1 MYVMSVTK
9 DTASTY
15 WYIVSRREPRR
26 PTCGMLQS
34 LQEDETLEA
43 PLPSPQEL
51 PTLPFDQLIAALR
64 AAADSEE
71 GATLAAACCFQL
83 AVLVQRMDES
93 LVDTDAIVATI
104 AAMGAHSAAATV
116 QSAGCEVIAFMC
128 LGARDAGANELAHAH
143 LTQALQAGGLMAV
156 AEAMNAHADSSP
168 EVLQR
173 GVMALSVLMGR
184 DPSLRQQAASAG
196 VRADWLAFASQLAG
210 GESDGVE
217 AAEMIDVGDED
228 ATDGADMQVGA
239 LSNSMTDSRELD
251 DLVEAALCAVCADQ
265 KTNEADSSLLSVDT
279 PRQWL
284 GNLLIQQAHPYS
296 HATLNAVDRLLAAER
311 AVGRASRQ
319 PTADD
324 LPNALWLPSIGSTKL
339 CAWRGDIRELAVGAV
354 VNAANE
360 GGLGCFQPSHICI
373 DNVLHR
379 AAGPRLR
386 EECRALMAERPGG
399 RLMSGDP
406 PLVTNGYQLHAA
418 HVLHVTGPTIVPK
431 GRQPSEAER
440 KKLSQ
445 CYSGCLEAAASAQL
459 RSVAFC
465 CVSTGLFGYPHAA
478 AAECAVSTVTSWLAA
493 HPERAAELECVVF
506 DVFTD
511 SDAQAYAHATANARQ
526 RGAW

>member
-1 MYVMSVTK
+1 
-9 DTASTY
+9 
-15 WYIVSRREPRR
+15 
-26 PTCGMLQS
+26 MLQS

-51 PTLPFDQLIAALR
+51 PALPLDRLISALR

-83 AVLVQRMDES
+83 AVLVQRMDETQ
-93 LVDTDAIVATI
+93 VDTDALNATI
-104 AAMGAHSAAATV
+104 AAMRAHSAAPTV

-128 LGARDAGANELAHAH
+128 LGARDAGAHDLARAH
-143 LTQALQAGGLMAV
+143 LAQALQAGGLVAV
-156 AEAMNAHADSSP
+156 AEAMSAHADAST

-184 DPSLRQQAASAG
+184 DPILRQQAASAG
-196 VRADWLAFASQLAG
+196 VRADWLAFACQLAG
-210 GESDGVE
+210 GESDGAD
-217 AAEMIDVGDED
+217 AAETVDVGDED
-228 ATDGADMQVGA
+228 ATDGADVQVVA
-239 LSNSMTDSRELD
+239 TSTATTDSHDLD
-251 DLVEAALCAVCADQ
+251 DLVEAALCALCADQ
-265 KTNEADSSLLSVDT
+265 KMGEAVADSSLLSADT

-284 GNLLIQQAHPYS
+284 GDLLIQQTRPYS
-296 HATLNAVDRLLAAER
+296 DATLNAVDRLLAAER
-311 AVGRASRQ
+311 AAGVLAAGRARRQ

-324 LPNALWLPSIGSTKL
+324 LPSALWLPSVGSTKL

-399 RLMSGDP
+399 RLMAGDP
-406 PLVTNGYQLHAA
+406 PLVTSGYQLHAA

-431 GRQPSEAER
+431 GRQPSE
-440 KKLSQ
+440 
-445 CYSGCLEAAASAQL
+445 
-459 RSVAFC
+459 V
-465 CVSTGLFGYPHAA
+465 
-478 AAECAVSTVTSWLAA
+478 
-493 HPERAAELECVVF
+493 
-506 DVFTD
+506 
-511 SDAQAYAHATANARQ
+511 
-526 RGAW
+526 